1 MICIHDMRRKP
12 CLHVTY
18 TQLLPVPVC
27 KLVADV
33 TRFDSRY
40 TRRNGNNDE
49 TTLHSL
55 DFDERED
62 K

>member
-1 MICIHDMRRKP
+1 MCRKP

-40 TRRNGNNDE
+40 TQRNGNNDE

-62 K
+62 E